1 MSTTEIEIKELAK
14 IMTETISEKGGE
26 IAMTTA
32 QKIKKEGINE
42 GINLGRMEGL
52 KEGLKTTAKNLL
64 NLGMTY
70 NVIATATGLSIAEIE
85 NLKSEDK

>member
-1 MSTTEIEIKELAK
+1 
-14 IMTETISEKGGE
+14 
-26 IAMTTA
+26 MTTA
-32 QKIKKEGINE
+32 QKIKKEGIKE
-42 GINLGRMEGL
+42 GI
-52 KEGLKTTAKNLL
+52 KTTAKNLL

>member
-1 MSTTEIEIKELAK
+1 
-14 IMTETISEKGGE
+14 MTETISEKGGE

-42 GINLGRMEGL
+42 GI
-52 KEGLKTTAKNLL
+52 KEGIKTTAKNLL

>member
-1 MSTTEIEIKELAK
+1 
-14 IMTETISEKGGE
+14 MTETISEKGVE

-42 GINLGRMEGL
+42 GINLGRMEGIKEGIKEGL